1 VSKEGFMAY
10 YVSPHYLDDH
20 FGGRYPQNLSFEE
33 KVAIFAD
40 SVRGWHLDIAELTG
54 KVSGHSGFAVLSI
67 VVSYFEMV
75 AKNRD
80 GFVRKGKSEYY
91 FKEGLGWVFPSL
103 SANNAVLHKFYES
116 IRCGLYHEAG
126 TGAGIELTG
135 DPNVMMQGSLDGTA
149 LTVNPFNLVRP
160 LQDHFSRY
168 VLELLNPSNAQLR
181 KNFEKRFDH
190 SRQP

>member
-1 VSKEGFMAY
+1 MTY
-10 YVSPHYLDDH
+10 YVSPHYLNDQ
-20 FGGRYPQNLSFEE
+20 FGGRYSQDLSFEE

-54 KVSGHSGFAVLSI
+54 RVSQHSGFAVLSI
-67 VVSYFEMV
+67 VVSYFEMI

-80 GFVRKGKSEYY
+80 GRVRRGQSERY

-103 SANNAVLHKFYES
+103 SANDAVLHKFYES

-126 TGAGIELTG
+126 TGSGIELTA
-135 DPNVMMQGSLDGTA
+135 DPKIVMQGSIDGTA
-149 LTVNPFNLVRP
+149 ITVNPFNLVQP

-168 VLELLNPSNAQLR
+168 VLELLNPSNTQLR
-181 KNFEKRFDH
+181 DNFEKRFDH
-190 SRQP
+190 AHGQ